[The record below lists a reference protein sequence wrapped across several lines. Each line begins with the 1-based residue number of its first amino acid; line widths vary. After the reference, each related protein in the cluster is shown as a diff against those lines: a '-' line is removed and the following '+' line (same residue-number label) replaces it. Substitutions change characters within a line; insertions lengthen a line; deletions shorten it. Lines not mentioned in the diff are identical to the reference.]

1 MCVSITLHK
10 IKFPCKPLRNTDAS
24 SFVHKY
30 VNMNAAKMKLKIRVV
45 KMKNVQKENT
55 AKFNFMASK
64 SNLSNSAKV
73 YLSIV
78 KMPK

>member
-45 KMKNVQKENT
+45 KMKNV
-55 AKFNFMASK
+55 
-64 SNLSNSAKV
+64 
-73 YLSIV
+73 
-78 KMPK
+78 